1 MSEALAAKRDSIV
14 YAALSVFGRYG
25 YRRTSME
32 LIAQAAG
39 MSRPALYQVFT
50 GKEDVFR
57 AVAQK
62 IVDDVTSAAQQA
74 RDRPCSVADR
84 LYNVLSIKLELF
96 AGTIE
101 AEFRAEMFAEA
112 KVIAEDV
119 LTSFEKRYLEVVEA
133 VLHASRD
140 ELDLLDVALPTHDAA
155 ALLIDAL
162 TGIFQEKREPAV
174 LSTRLRQM
182 IDLTVRGLTTRSRP
196 RSRE

>member
-1 MSEALAAKRDSIV
+1 MSEFVAAKRDSIV
-14 YAALSVFGRYG
+14 SAALTVFGRYG

-32 LIAQAAG
+32 LIAQAAR

-57 AVAQK
+57 AVGRK
-62 IVDDVTSAAQQA
+62 IVDDVESAAKQA
-74 RDRPCSVADR
+74 RDRPGPVTER

-119 LTSFEKRYLEVVEA
+119 LTSFEERYLEIVEA

-140 ELDLLDVALPTHDAA
+140 ELDLLDVALPAHDAA

-162 TGIFQEKREPAV
+162 TGILQEKKEPAV

-182 IDLTVRGLTTRSRP
+182 IDLTVRGLTSHPRPHTRK
-196 RSRE
+196 

>member
-1 MSEALAAKRDSIV
+1 MSEAAVAKRDSIV
-14 YAALSVFGRYG
+14 SAALAVFGRYG

-74 RDRPCSVADR
+74 RERPGSVAER

-140 ELDLLDVALPTHDAA
+140 ELDLLDVAIPTRDAA
-155 ALLIDAL
+155 ALLIDTLA
-162 TGIFQEKREPAV
+162 GIFQEKRDLSV

-182 IDLTVRGLTTRSRP
+182 IDLTVRGLTTRP
-196 RSRE
+196 RANG